1 MIHSA
6 RYKTHE
12 ALKEQCSAG
21 RSQTYEAQG
30 PTPVS
35 VQEFSMLGHLWH
47 TCLLLHI
54 LITERLLCIQNSY
67 CEDNLSRVGLWELE
81 RS

>member
-1 MIHSA
+1 
-6 RYKTHE
+6 
-12 ALKEQCSAG
+12 
-21 RSQTYEAQG
+21 
-30 PTPVS
+30 
-35 VQEFSMLGHLWH
+35 MLGHLWH

-54 LITERLLCIQNSY
+54 LITERLLCIQNSN